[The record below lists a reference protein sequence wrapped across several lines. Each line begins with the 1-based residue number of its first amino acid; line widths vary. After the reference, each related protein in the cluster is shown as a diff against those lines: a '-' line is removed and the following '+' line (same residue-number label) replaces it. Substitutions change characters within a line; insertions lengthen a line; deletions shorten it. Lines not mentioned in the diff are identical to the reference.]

1 MKSFF
6 TAIVI
11 AAVIIVGSVFYT
23 RELNEI
29 SENMMEH
36 NNQIMNM
43 IHNDDFESAVGQV
56 QELTKYVEEKK
67 ISLSMII
74 DHSTLDKIESNLSEL
89 AGYVEGYAKTDA
101 LAKSRVLD
109 ILFEYL
115 PKNYKLRLENIL

>member
-56 QELTKYVEEKK
+56 QDVEEKK